1 MNNFSE
7 RLWPNVT
14 SLPHEGV
21 PTLLRDGAPW
31 FGWGAQRPI
40 VGKHREVFQHMGG
53 CGLRQFHVDAT
64 CSEDI
69 YHPELRFWHGTDKYD
84 GSFQDA
90 YFRHILEA
98 CPDSLLQLRISAGA
112 PEWWLDAHPDHL
124 QTYHDGAI
132 SRELQRAGDRRLPSL
147 ASPLWRRD
155 IAQAM
160 HAYVAWLEES
170 GWSKRVSALFIGYGI
185 TWEWAL
191 LGSDGFLDYSVH
203 AQAYFRE
210 WLAKKYGTDA
220 SLSRAWGRDIR
231 FESAEIPSAER
242 RARRGGACG
251 LRQIPEEQDVID
263 HQQSLS
269 DMNADVLLLLAKTAK
284 EASRH
289 EVVVGSFYGYTL
301 TAREQAPFTGLY
313 GAGGFVGGHH
323 ALGRVLRS
331 DHVDFLASPF
341 SYADRELGSGL
352 LIEHVPL
359 TSLHAHGK
367 AFFDENDIYPHT
379 NQAEGDDR
387 AASISVGVARTPRE
401 SILYLR
407 QAFMQAIVR
416 GKHQWLTELTGWIGP
431 IHDNYTDAPLLA
443 EITRL
448 NALADPLL
456 KLNRSSV
463 AQVAFIIDESSVAR
477 LTLDHTAFRDAIYFG
492 TTAWGH
498 TGAPF
503 DILLLEDFLASP
515 SGKYRLAVPACVKLP
530 EQIALLREWKGTHP
544 EVQFCWDETETW
556 YPTTSSTALVQQ
568 MTTAGV
574 HRYIGEEATVWANA
588 SMVGIHVSAPGIR
601 RIMFREAC
609 RGEELFSGKPFTA
622 ENGCLDWTFEKN
634 DVVLFVL
641 ERLH

>member
-1 MNNFSE
+1 MDAFAE
-7 RLWPNVT
+7 RRWPDVT
-14 SLPHEGV
+14 CRLHKGA

-31 FGWGAQRPI
+31 FGWGAERPI
-40 VGKHREVFQHMGG
+40 VGEHREIFQHLGG

-69 YHPELRFWHGTDKYD
+69 YHPELRFWHGPGKFD

-98 CPDSLLQLRISAGA
+98 CPDILLQLRIYVGA
-112 PEWWLDAHPDHL
+112 PEWWLDAHPDQL
-124 QTYHDGAI
+124 QTYHDGAS
-132 SRELQRAGDRRLPSL
+132 SRTLQRAGERRLPSL

-155 IAQAM
+155 ITEALR
-160 HAYVAWLEES
+160 AYVAWLEDA
-170 GWSKRVSALFIGYGI
+170 GWSKQVSALFIGYGI

-210 WLAKKYGTDA
+210 WLAKKYGTDE
-220 SLSRAWGRDIR
+220 SLSRAWGRDI
-231 FESAEIPSAER
+231 EIEHAGIPSAER
-242 RARRGGACG
+242 RARRGGAGG
-251 LRQIPEEQDVID
+251 LRRIPEEQDVMD

-269 DMNADVLLLLAKTAK
+269 DMNADVLLQLAAAAK
-284 EASRH
+284 EASRN
-289 EVVVGSFYGYTL
+289 EAVVGAFYGYTL

-323 ALGRVLRS
+323 ALGRVLGS

-359 TSLHAHGK
+359 ASLQAHGK
-367 AFFDENDIYPHT
+367 AFFDENDLYPHT

-387 AASISVGVARTPRE
+387 AASISVGVARTPDE
-401 SILYLR
+401 SIKYLR
-407 QAFMQAIVR
+407 LAFMQAIVR
-416 GKHQWLTELTGWIGP
+416 GKHQWFTELTGWVGK
-431 IHDNYTDAPLLA
+431 IHDNFNDGLLLA
-443 EITRL
+443 EISRL
-448 NALADPLL
+448 NALADPLVSL
-456 KLNRSSV
+456 DRSAV
-463 AQVAFIIDESSVAR
+463 AQIAFIIDESSVAR

-492 TTAWGH
+492 STAWGH

-503 DILLLEDFLASP
+503 DILLLEDLLAAP

-544 EVQFCWDETETW
+544 EVHFWWDNTENW
-556 YPTTSSTALVQQ
+556 YPPASASALVRQ
-568 MTTAGV
+568 MTAAGV
-574 HRYIGEEATVWANA
+574 HRYIEDETTVWANA
-588 SMVGIHVSAPGIR
+588 SMVGIHVSKPGTRHIR
-601 RIMFREAC
+601 FRGAC
-609 RGEELFSGKPFTA
+609 RGEELFSGQPFIA
-622 ENGCLDWTFEKN
+622 ESGCLEWTFEKN
-634 DVVLFVL
+634 DVALFII
-641 ERLH
+641 R